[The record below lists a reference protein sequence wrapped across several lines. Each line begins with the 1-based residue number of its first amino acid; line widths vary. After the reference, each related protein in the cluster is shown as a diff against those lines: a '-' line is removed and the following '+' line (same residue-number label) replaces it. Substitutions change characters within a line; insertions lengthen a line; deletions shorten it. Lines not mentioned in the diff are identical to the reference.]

1 MWLKVI
7 IVILFIANLIALGSA
22 LYTLLQDQG
31 RGGIRTARLLL
42 VRVSLALLLIVFI
55 AYGFYTGELGVSGA
69 PWLNR

>member
-31 RGGIRTARLLL
+31 RGGKRTAWLLAI
-42 VRVSLALLLIVFI
+42 RVSLAALLLGFVVF
-55 AYGFYTGELGVSGA
+55 GFWSGQLGVSA
-69 PWLNR
+69 PWAR